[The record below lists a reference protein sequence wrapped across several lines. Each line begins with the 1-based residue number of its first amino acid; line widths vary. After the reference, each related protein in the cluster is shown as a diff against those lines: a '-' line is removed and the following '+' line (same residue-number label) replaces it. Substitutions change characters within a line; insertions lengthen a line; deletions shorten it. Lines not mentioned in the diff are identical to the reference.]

1 MDIFKKLQTLGY
13 DIEVLPIGI
22 TVILK
27 GRIKFFGTEPEVLA
41 WLKENGE
48 LE

>member
-13 DIEVLPIGI
+13 NVEVLPVGI
-22 TVILK
+22 TVLVGGK
-27 GRIKFFGTEPEVLA
+27 MVFHGTEPEVLA

-48 LE
+48 L